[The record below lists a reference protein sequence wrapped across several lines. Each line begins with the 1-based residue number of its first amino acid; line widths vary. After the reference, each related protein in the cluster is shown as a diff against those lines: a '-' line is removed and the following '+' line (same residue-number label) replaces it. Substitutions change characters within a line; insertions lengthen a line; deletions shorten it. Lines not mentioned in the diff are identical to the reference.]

1 MRGHSHALA
10 ARSPHSRELEARPR
24 SLVDTLS
31 RRSALALFRRLSH
44 GLVTVV
50 DGDER
55 FVFGAPDA
63 LSATIVI
70 RDPAAYRALL
80 LGGSV
85 GVGEAYMQG
94 HWTCND
100 LAALTRIFA
109 RNLDALGAM
118 DSGPARMAR
127 LAGDLVTRITSRNT
141 RAGSRRNIA
150 HHYDLSNELFAL
162 FLDPSMMYSS
172 AIFESESATLE
183 EAQVAKLDR
192 ICRKLELQP
201 SDHLLEIG
209 TGWGALAIHAARTYG
224 CRVTT
229 TTVSA
234 EQHALARER
243 VNALGLGDRIEVL
256 LRDYRDLEGQYDKL
270 VSVEMIEAVG
280 HEYLDGYFRACSE
293 RLAPD
298 GMMLIQAITIADQHH
313 EQHRGSVDF
322 IKEYIF
328 PGSCIPSVTSMI
340 DATTRASDLR
350 LFHLE
355 DITPHYAR
363 TLRLWRERFLENADA
378 VRRLGFDERFM
389 RMWEYYLAYCEGG
402 FDERYL
408 GSVHMVFTKPR
419 CRRTP
424 ILAPLP

>member
-100 LAALTRIFA
+100 LAALARIFA

-234 EQHALARER
+234 EQHALARKR
-243 VNALGLGDRIEVL
+243 VKALGLGDRIEVL